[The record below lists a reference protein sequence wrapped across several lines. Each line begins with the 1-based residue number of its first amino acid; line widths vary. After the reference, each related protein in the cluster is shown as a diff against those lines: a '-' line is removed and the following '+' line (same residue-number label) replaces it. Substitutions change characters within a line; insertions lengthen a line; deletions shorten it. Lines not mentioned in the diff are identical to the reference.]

1 MLSTPTPDPRSE
13 NSSLHSSS
21 LETGWQRQGKLW
33 SNLKELCEVLR
44 ILPTVVQTDEELLF
58 QHVQF
63 KTGQRVHTIGQ
74 PFDTLYIVH
83 SGFLKTVLIDEFG
96 NEQVLSFPMKG
107 DLFGVDGIHTKRYA
121 SEAVALSNC
130 DLILLPFKK
139 LTALGRAHVEFEH
152 AMYSVMS
159 RELVREQSMV
169 SMLGAL
175 SAEARVARFLVNLA
189 ERYADMGYSSKLFN
203 LRMTR
208 HEIGSY
214 LGLTLETV
222 SRTLSAF
229 NEIGLITVDQRSIGI
244 KDPDAL
250 RTLRRL
256 PPSSTR
262 AKQLASKKARQAA
275 AGQVNGKDA
284 PDGEWG
290 KVANAYFRID
300 RKCFKK
306 GPLSRAF
313 FISRGA
319 VTIWTCPLFDGRLH
333 PRSFCASSEPPSLS
347 HFLLCARWC
356 VQGCWPYQPF
366 VLWWNAPCSCFLQQ
380 GQ

>member
-1 MLSTPTPDPRSE
+1 MNQENAMGSMQVYENCSE
-13 NSSLHSSS
+13 QSSLA
-21 LETGWQRQGKLW
+21 LRLPPMEAGWQRQGKLW
-33 SNLKELCEVLR
+33 SNLKELCALLR
-44 ILPTVVQTDEELLF
+44 IPATSTMNDDDLLF

-63 KTGQRVHTIGQ
+63 KTGQRIHTIGQ

-83 SGFLKTVLIDEFG
+83 SGFLKTVLIDEYG

-107 DLFGVDGIHTKRYA
+107 DLFGVDGIHTRRYA

-130 DLILLPFKK
+130 DLVLLPFKK
-139 LTALGRAHVEFEH
+139 FIALGRAHVELEH

-175 SAEARVARFLVNLA
+175 SAEARVARFLVSLS
-189 ERYADMGYSSKLFN
+189 ERFADMGYSSKLFN

-244 KDPDAL
+244 CDVEAL

-256 PPSSTR
+256 PPSTTR
-262 AKQLASKKARQAA
+262 NRQAA
-275 AGQVNGKDA
+275 GRKVKPAAADASSIA
-284 PDGEWG
+284 PDPATWDQLMS
-290 KVANAYFRID
+290 A
-300 RKCFKK
+300 
-306 GPLSRAF
+306 
-313 FISRGA
+313 
-319 VTIWTCPLFDGRLH
+319 
-333 PRSFCASSEPPSLS
+333 
-347 HFLLCARWC
+347 
-356 VQGCWPYQPF
+356 
-366 VLWWNAPCSCFLQQ
+366 
-380 GQ
+380 

>member
-1 MLSTPTPDPRSE
+1 MLSTPSSE
-13 NSSLHSSS
+13 IRNEASHTISPASPH
-21 LETGWQRQGKLW
+21 ETGWQRQGKLW
-33 SNLKELCEVLR
+33 SNLKELCELLR
-44 ILPTVVQTDEELLF
+44 IPATTLLADDELLF

-74 PFDTLYIVH
+74 PFDTLYVVH

-107 DLFGVDGIHTKRYA
+107 DLFGVDGIHTKRHA

-130 DLILLPFKK
+130 DLVLLPFKK
-139 LTALGRAHVEFEH
+139 LTALGRTHAEFEH

-175 SAEARVARFLVNLA
+175 SAEARVARFLVSLSD
-189 ERYADMGYSSKLFN
+189 RYAEMGYSSKLFN

-229 NEIGLITVDQRSIGI
+229 NEIGLISVDQRSIGI
-244 KDPDAL
+244 KDIEAL
-250 RTLRRL
+250 KTLRRL
-256 PPSSTR
+256 PPSSSR
-262 AKQLASKKARQAA
+262 AKQLAARKQKAASAA
-275 AGQVNGKDA
+275 Q
-284 PDGEWG
+284 
-290 KVANAYFRID
+290 I
-300 RKCFKK
+300 
-306 GPLSRAF
+306 
-313 FISRGA
+313 
-319 VTIWTCPLFDGRLH
+319 
-333 PRSFCASSEPPSLS
+333 AS
-347 HFLLCARWC
+347 A
-356 VQGCWPYQPF
+356 
-366 VLWWNAPCSCFLQQ
+366 
-380 GQ
+380 

>member
-1 MLSTPTPDPRSE
+1 MLTTQMSDGRPETNSTT
-13 NSSLHSSS
+13 LHSSS
-21 LETGWQRQGKLW
+21 SEAGWQRQGKLW
-33 SNLKELCEVLR
+33 SNLKELSDVLR
-44 ILPTVVQTDEELLF
+44 IPHVNAHTDEELLF

-63 KTGQRVHTIGQ
+63 KTGQRIHTIGQ

-107 DLFGVDGIHTKRYA
+107 DLFGVDGIHNKRYA

-139 LTALGRAHVEFEH
+139 LTALGRIHAEFEH

-159 RELVREQSMV
+159 RELVREQAMV

-175 SAEARVARFLVNLA
+175 SAEARVARFLVSLS
-189 ERYADMGYSSKLFN
+189 ERYAEMGYSSKLFN

-244 KDPDAL
+244 KDADAL

-256 PPSSTR
+256 PPSSSR
-262 AKQLASKKARQAA
+262 AKQIASKKLKEAA
-275 AGQVNGKDA
+275 SAK
-284 PDGEWG
+284 E
-290 KVANAYFRID
+290 
-300 RKCFKK
+300 
-306 GPLSRAF
+306 
-313 FISRGA
+313 
-319 VTIWTCPLFDGRLH
+319 
-333 PRSFCASSEPPSLS
+333 ASAADWEQSAS
-347 HFLLCARWC
+347 A
-356 VQGCWPYQPF
+356 
-366 VLWWNAPCSCFLQQ
+366 
-380 GQ
+380 

>member
-1 MLSTPTPDPRSE
+1 MT
-13 NSSLHSSS
+13 SSNVP
-21 LETGWQRQGKLW
+21 ETRPEPGSNLNISATTGDTSWQRQGKLW
-33 SNLKELCEVLR
+33 SNLKELCELLR
-44 ILPTVVQTDEELLF
+44 IPVTSSVNDEEFLF

-63 KTGQRVHTIGQ
+63 KTGQRIHTIGQ
-74 PFDTLYIVH
+74 PFDTLFIVH

-139 LTALGRAHVEFEH
+139 FIALGRTHSELEH

-159 RELVREQSMV
+159 RELVREQGMV

-175 SAEARVARFLVNLA
+175 SAEARVARFLVSLS
-189 ERYADMGYSSKLFN
+189 ERFSEMGYSSKLFN

-229 NEIGLITVDQRSIGI
+229 NEFGLITVDQRSIGI
-244 KDPDAL
+244 KDIDSL

-256 PPSSTR
+256 PPSSAR
-262 AKQLASKKARQAA
+262 SKKASKKAREASLIR
-275 AGQVNGKDA
+275 NG
-284 PDGEWG
+284 
-290 KVANAYFRID
+290 N
-300 RKCFKK
+300 
-306 GPLSRAF
+306 
-313 FISRGA
+313 
-319 VTIWTCPLFDGRLH
+319 
-333 PRSFCASSEPPSLS
+333 ASSGNSDLQIASL
-347 HFLLCARWC
+347 
-356 VQGCWPYQPF
+356 
-366 VLWWNAPCSCFLQQ
+366 
-380 GQ
+380 

>member
-1 MLSTPTPDPRSE
+1 MLSTQMSEPRSE
-13 NSSLHSSS
+13 TAPSALHSSS
-21 LETGWQRQGKLW
+21 QEAGWQRQGKLW
-33 SNLKELCEVLR
+33 SNLKELCDLLR
-44 ILPTVVQTDEELLF
+44 IPAATSLTDEEFLF

-63 KTGQRVHTIGQ
+63 KTGQRIHTIGQ

-139 LTALGRAHVEFEH
+139 FTALGRAHVELEH

-159 RELVREQSMV
+159 RELVREQAMV

-175 SAEARVARFLVNLA
+175 SAEARVARFLVSLSERFA
-189 ERYADMGYSSKLFN
+189 EMGYSSKLFN

-229 NEIGLITVDQRSIGI
+229 NEIGLISVDQRSIAI
-244 KDPDAL
+244 KDADAL
-250 RTLRRL
+250 KTLRRL
-256 PPSSTR
+256 PPSSSR
-262 AKQLASKKARQAA
+262 AKQGAAKKAKQAA
-275 AGQVNGKDA
+275 V
-284 PDGEWG
+284 
-290 KVANAYFRID
+290 
-300 RKCFKK
+300 
-306 GPLSRAF
+306 
-313 FISRGA
+313 
-319 VTIWTCPLFDGRLH
+319 
-333 PRSFCASSEPPSLS
+333 PPKTDPWDNL
-347 HFLLCARWC
+347 AT
-356 VQGCWPYQPF
+356 
-366 VLWWNAPCSCFLQQ
+366 A
-380 GQ
+380 

>member
-1 MLSTPTPDPRSE
+1 MTMLSTQMSDIRSE
-13 NSSLHSSS
+13 SSVPATPATSSS
-21 LETGWQRQGKLW
+21 LEAGWQRQGKLW

-44 ILPTVVQTDEELLF
+44 IPPVSSLADDELLF

-63 KTGQRVHTIGQ
+63 KTGQRIHTIGQ

-107 DLFGVDGIHTKRYA
+107 DLFGVDGIHTRRYA

-139 LTALGRAHVEFEH
+139 FTALGRTHVELEH

-159 RELVREQSMV
+159 RELVREQAMV

-175 SAEARVARFLVNLA
+175 SAEARVARFLVSLSDRFA
-189 ERYADMGYSSKLFN
+189 EMGYSSKLFN

-229 NEIGLITVDQRSIGI
+229 NEIGLISVDQRSIGI
-244 KDPDAL
+244 KDPEAL
-250 RTLRRL
+250 KTLRRL
-256 PPSSTR
+256 PPSSSR
-262 AKQLASKKARQAA
+262 AKQIASKKSKQLARKTAEDRAA
-275 AGQVNGKDA
+275 VEQLA
-284 PDGEWG
+284 
-290 KVANAYFRID
+290 
-300 RKCFKK
+300 
-306 GPLSRAF
+306 
-313 FISRGA
+313 A
-319 VTIWTCPLFDGRLH
+319 V
-333 PRSFCASSEPPSLS
+333 
-347 HFLLCARWC
+347 
-356 VQGCWPYQPF
+356 
-366 VLWWNAPCSCFLQQ
+366 
-380 GQ
+380 

>member
-1 MLSTPTPDPRSE
+1 MLSTPLSE
-13 NSSLHSSS
+13 IRPEPGSSATQSSPS
-21 LETGWQRQGKLW
+21 DAGWQRQGKLW
-33 SNLKELCEVLR
+33 SNLKELCELLR
-44 ILPTVVQTDEELLF
+44 IPPVSSVGDEELLF

-63 KTGQRVHTIGQ
+63 KTGQRIHTIGQ

-107 DLFGVDGIHTKRYA
+107 DLFGVDGIHTRRYA

-139 LTALGRAHVEFEH
+139 FTSLGRTHPELEH

-159 RELVREQSMV
+159 RELVREQAMV

-175 SAEARVARFLVNLA
+175 SAEARVARFLVSLA
-189 ERYADMGYSSKLFN
+189 ERFGDMGYSNKVFN

-229 NEIGLITVDQRSIGI
+229 NEIGLISVDQRSICI
-244 KDPDAL
+244 KDAEAL

-256 PPSSTR
+256 PPSSSR
-262 AKQLASKKARQAA
+262 AKQAASKRAKQAVRKTDEALPGAQTEA
-275 AGQVNGKDA
+275 A
-284 PDGEWG
+284 
-290 KVANAYFRID
+290 
-300 RKCFKK
+300 
-306 GPLSRAF
+306 
-313 FISRGA
+313 
-319 VTIWTCPLFDGRLH
+319 
-333 PRSFCASSEPPSLS
+333 
-347 HFLLCARWC
+347 
-356 VQGCWPYQPF
+356 
-366 VLWWNAPCSCFLQQ
+366 
-380 GQ
+380 

>member
-1 MLSTPTPDPRSE
+1 MSSTQTSENRSTPSTST
-13 NSSLHSSS
+13 LHSSS
-21 LETGWQRQGKLW
+21 LEAGWQRQGKLW
-33 SNLKELCEVLR
+33 SNLKELCDLLR
-44 ILPTVVQTDEELLF
+44 IPSASSVADEEFLF

-63 KTGQRVHTIGQ
+63 KTGQRIHTIGQ
-74 PFDTLYIVH
+74 PFDTLYIVN

-107 DLFGVDGIHTKRYA
+107 DLFGVDGIHAKRYA

-139 LTALGRAHVEFEH
+139 FTSLGRAHIELEH

-159 RELVREQSMV
+159 RELAREQAMV

-175 SAEARVARFLVNLA
+175 SAEARVARFLVSLSERFA
-189 ERYADMGYSSKLFN
+189 EMGYSSKLFN

-244 KDPDAL
+244 KDVDAL
-250 RTLRRL
+250 KTLRRL
-256 PPSSTR
+256 PPSSSR
-262 AKQLASKKARQAA
+262 AKQMASKKSKTLAAPKVEPQAA
-275 AGQVNGKDA
+275 PWGQLA
-284 PDGEWG
+284 
-290 KVANAYFRID
+290 AA
-300 RKCFKK
+300 
-306 GPLSRAF
+306 
-313 FISRGA
+313 
-319 VTIWTCPLFDGRLH
+319 
-333 PRSFCASSEPPSLS
+333 
-347 HFLLCARWC
+347 
-356 VQGCWPYQPF
+356 
-366 VLWWNAPCSCFLQQ
+366 
-380 GQ
+380 

>member
-1 MLSTPTPDPRSE
+1 MSTPFSE
-13 NSSLHSSS
+13 LRTETVHPAMHASSA
-21 LETGWQRQGKLW
+21 EAGWQRQGKLW
-33 SNLKELCEVLR
+33 SNLKELCDLLR
-44 ILPTVVQTDEELLF
+44 IPAAPSVTDEEFLF

-63 KTGQRVHTIGQ
+63 KTGQRIHTIGQ
-74 PFDTLYIVH
+74 PFDTLFIVH

-107 DLFGVDGIHTKRYA
+107 DLFGVDGIHNKRYT

-139 LTALGRAHVEFEH
+139 FTQLGRSYVELEH

-159 RELVREQSMV
+159 RELVREQGMV

-175 SAEARVARFLVNLA
+175 SAEARVARFLVSLSERFA
-189 ERYADMGYSSKLFN
+189 EMGYSSKLFN

-244 KDPDAL
+244 KDLEAL

-256 PPSSTR
+256 PPSSSRSKAASRR
-262 AKQLASKKARQAA
+262 AREAARATA
-275 AGQVNGKDA
+275 AGSDKDF
-284 PDGEWG
+284 PG
-290 KVANAYFRID
+290 VAA
-300 RKCFKK
+300 
-306 GPLSRAF
+306 
-313 FISRGA
+313 
-319 VTIWTCPLFDGRLH
+319 
-333 PRSFCASSEPPSLS
+333 
-347 HFLLCARWC
+347 
-356 VQGCWPYQPF
+356 
-366 VLWWNAPCSCFLQQ
+366 
-380 GQ
+380 

>member
-1 MLSTPTPDPRSE
+1 ME
-13 NSSLHSSS
+13 A
-21 LETGWQRQGKLW
+21 GWQRQGKLW
-33 SNLKELCEVLR
+33 SNLKELCDVLR
-44 ILPTVVQTDEELLF
+44 IPFSPAHTDDELLF

-63 KTGQRVHTIGQ
+63 KTGQRIHTIGQ
-74 PFDTLYIVH
+74 PFDTLYVVH

-139 LTALGRAHVEFEH
+139 LTALGRSHVEFEH
-152 AMYSVMS
+152 AIYSVMS
-159 RELVREQSMV
+159 RELVREQAMV

-175 SAEARVARFLVNLA
+175 SAEARVARFLVNLS
-189 ERYADMGYSSKLFN
+189 ERYAEMGYSSKLFN

-244 KDPDAL
+244 KDLEAL

-256 PPSSTR
+256 PPSSSR
-262 AKQLASKKARQAA
+262 AKQVGKASKQATTPSSDRPA
-275 AGQVNGKDA
+275 SDWGQLA
-284 PDGEWG
+284 T
-290 KVANAYFRID
+290 A
-300 RKCFKK
+300 
-306 GPLSRAF
+306 
-313 FISRGA
+313 
-319 VTIWTCPLFDGRLH
+319 
-333 PRSFCASSEPPSLS
+333 
-347 HFLLCARWC
+347 
-356 VQGCWPYQPF
+356 
-366 VLWWNAPCSCFLQQ
+366 
-380 GQ
+380 

>member
-1 MLSTPTPDPRSE
+1 MLSTQMSETRPD
-13 NSSLHSSS
+13 SSSSSALHSSPMDA
-21 LETGWQRQGKLW
+21 GWQRQGKLW

-44 ILPTVVQTDEELLF
+44 IPPVLSVADEELLF

-63 KTGQRVHTIGQ
+63 KTGQRIHTIGQ

-107 DLFGVDGIHTKRYA
+107 DLFGVDGIHTRRYA

-139 LTALGRAHVEFEH
+139 FTALGRSHVELEH

-159 RELVREQSMV
+159 RELVREQAMV

-175 SAEARVARFLVNLA
+175 SAEARVARFLVSLA
-189 ERYADMGYSSKLFN
+189 DRFGEMGYSSKLFN

-244 KDPDAL
+244 KDADAL
-250 RTLRRL
+250 KTLRRL
-256 PPSSTR
+256 PPSSSR
-262 AKQLASKKARQAA
+262 AKQVAAKKAKQP
-275 AGQVNGKDA
+275 A
-284 PDGEWG
+284 PTEVSAW
-290 KVANAYFRID
+290 AQLAT
-300 RKCFKK
+300 
-306 GPLSRAF
+306 A
-313 FISRGA
+313 
-319 VTIWTCPLFDGRLH
+319 
-333 PRSFCASSEPPSLS
+333 
-347 HFLLCARWC
+347 
-356 VQGCWPYQPF
+356 
-366 VLWWNAPCSCFLQQ
+366 
-380 GQ
+380 

>member
-1 MLSTPTPDPRSE
+1 MLSTQMSENRSE
-13 NSSLHSSS
+13 APPSALHSSS
-21 LETGWQRQGKLW
+21 QEAGWQRQGKLW
-33 SNLKELCEVLR
+33 SNLKELCDLLR
-44 ILPTVVQTDEELLF
+44 IPAATSVTDEEFLF

-63 KTGQRVHTIGQ
+63 KTGQRIHTIGQ

-139 LTALGRAHVEFEH
+139 FTALGRAHVELEH

-159 RELVREQSMV
+159 RELVREQAMV

-175 SAEARVARFLVNLA
+175 SAEARVARFLVSLSERFA
-189 ERYADMGYSSKLFN
+189 EMGYSSKLFN

-229 NEIGLITVDQRSIGI
+229 NEIGLISVDQRSIAI
-244 KDPDAL
+244 KDADAL
-250 RTLRRL
+250 KTLRRL
-256 PPSSTR
+256 PPSSSR
-262 AKQLASKKARQAA
+262 AKQGAAKKAKQTAAAAASKPA
-275 AGQVNGKDA
+275 
-284 PDGEWG
+284 
-290 KVANAYFRID
+290 
-300 RKCFKK
+300 
-306 GPLSRAF
+306 
-313 FISRGA
+313 
-319 VTIWTCPLFDGRLH
+319 
-333 PRSFCASSEPPSLS
+333 EPWDDKL
-347 HFLLCARWC
+347 AT
-356 VQGCWPYQPF
+356 
-366 VLWWNAPCSCFLQQ
+366 A
-380 GQ
+380 

>member
-1 MLSTPTPDPRSE
+1 MLSTQMSETRSD
-13 NSSLHSSS
+13 SSPSALHSSP
-21 LETGWQRQGKLW
+21 LEAGWQRQGKLW
-33 SNLKELCEVLR
+33 SNLKELCDVLR
-44 ILPTVVQTDEELLF
+44 IPAAASIGDEELLF

-63 KTGQRVHTIGQ
+63 KTGQRIHTIGQ

-139 LTALGRAHVEFEH
+139 FTALGRTHAELEH

-159 RELVREQSMV
+159 RELVREQAMV

-175 SAEARVARFLVNLA
+175 SAEARVARFLVSLSDRFA
-189 ERYADMGYSSKLFN
+189 EMGYSSKLFN

-244 KDPDAL
+244 KDPEAL
-250 RTLRRL
+250 KTLRRL
-256 PPSSTR
+256 PPSSSR
-262 AKQLASKKARQAA
+262 AKQVAAKKSKQLA
-275 AGQVNGKDA
+275 
-284 PDGEWG
+284 
-290 KVANAYFRID
+290 
-300 RKCFKK
+300 
-306 GPLSRAF
+306 
-313 FISRGA
+313 
-319 VTIWTCPLFDGRLH
+319 
-333 PRSFCASSEPPSLS
+333 
-347 HFLLCARWC
+347 
-356 VQGCWPYQPF
+356 
-366 VLWWNAPCSCFLQQ
+366 QQ
-380 GQ
+380 GTPEWNQLVNV

>member
-1 MLSTPTPDPRSE
+1 MGSMQVQETRSE
-13 NSSLHSSS
+13 AIPLALRLPH
-21 LETGWQRQGKLW
+21 LEAGWQRQGKLW
-33 SNLKELCEVLR
+33 STLKELCALLR
-44 ILPTVVQTDEELLF
+44 IPVTSTMTDDDLLF

-63 KTGQRVHTIGQ
+63 KTGQRIHTIGQ

-83 SGFLKTVLIDEFG
+83 SGFLKTVLIDEYG

-107 DLFGVDGIHTKRYA
+107 DLFGVDGIHTRRYA

-130 DLILLPFKK
+130 DLVLLPFKK
-139 LTALGRAHVEFEH
+139 FVALGRAHVELEH

-159 RELVREQSMV
+159 RELVREQAMV

-175 SAEARVARFLVNLA
+175 SAEARVARFLVSLSERFA
-189 ERYADMGYSSKLFN
+189 EMGYSSKLFN

-244 KDPDAL
+244 CDVDSL

-256 PPSSTR
+256 PPSTTR
-262 AKQLASKKARQAA
+262 NRQAA
-275 AGQVNGKDA
+275 GRKAKQA
-284 PDGEWG
+284 PAEETSAAADPATW
-290 KVANAYFRID
+290 D
-300 RKCFKK
+300 Q
-306 GPLSRAF
+306 P
-313 FISRGA
+313 ISA
-319 VTIWTCPLFDGRLH
+319 
-333 PRSFCASSEPPSLS
+333 
-347 HFLLCARWC
+347 
-356 VQGCWPYQPF
+356 
-366 VLWWNAPCSCFLQQ
+366 
-380 GQ
+380 

>member
-1 MLSTPTPDPRSE
+1 MTMTPTQTPATELRPEINHASI
-13 NSSLHSSS
+13 HSSS
-21 LETGWQRQGKLW
+21 ADNGWQRQGKLW
-33 SNLKELCEVLR
+33 SNLKELCDLLR
-44 ILPTVVQTDEELLF
+44 IPAASSVNDEEFLF

-63 KTGQRVHTIGQ
+63 KTGQRIHTIGQ
-74 PFDTLYIVH
+74 TFDALYIVH

-107 DLFGVDGIHTKRYA
+107 DLFGVDGIHTKRYS

-130 DLILLPFKK
+130 DLIILPFKK
-139 LTALGRAHVEFEH
+139 FTTLGRVHIELEH

-159 RELVREQSMV
+159 RELVREQAMV

-175 SAEARVARFLVNLA
+175 SAEARVARFLVSLSERFA
-189 ERYADMGYSSKLFN
+189 EMGYSSKLFN

-244 KDPDAL
+244 IDIDSL

-256 PPSSTR
+256 PPSSSR
-262 AKQLASKKARQAA
+262 SKQAARKLREAGLMQTKVPPASKDWD
-275 AGQVNGKDA
+275 QV
-284 PDGEWG
+284 
-290 KVANAYFRID
+290 
-300 RKCFKK
+300 
-306 GPLSRAF
+306 
-313 FISRGA
+313 
-319 VTIWTCPLFDGRLH
+319 
-333 PRSFCASSEPPSLS
+333 AS
-347 HFLLCARWC
+347 A
-356 VQGCWPYQPF
+356 
-366 VLWWNAPCSCFLQQ
+366 
-380 GQ
+380 

>member
-1 MLSTPTPDPRSE
+1 MLSTQTPEARPESQ
-13 NSSLHSSS
+13 SSVLHTSP
-21 LETGWQRQGKLW
+21 LEAGWQRQGKLW
-33 SNLKELCEVLR
+33 SNLKELCDVLR
-44 ILPTVVQTDEELLF
+44 IPATPSVADEELLF

-63 KTGQRVHTIGQ
+63 KTGQRIHTIGQ
-74 PFDTLYIVH
+74 AFDTLYIVH

-139 LTALGRAHVEFEH
+139 FTALGRTHVELEH

-159 RELVREQSMV
+159 RELVREQAMV

-175 SAEARVARFLVNLA
+175 SAEARVARFLVSLA
-189 ERYADMGYSSKLFN
+189 ERFAEMGYSSKLFN

-244 KDPDAL
+244 KDADAL
-250 RTLRRL
+250 KTLRRL
-256 PPSSTR
+256 PPSSSR
-262 AKQLASKKARQAA
+262 AKQVAAKKARANAQAVA
-275 AGQVNGKDA
+275 AG
-284 PDGEWG
+284 
-290 KVANAYFRID
+290 
-300 RKCFKK
+300 
-306 GPLSRAF
+306 
-313 FISRGA
+313 
-319 VTIWTCPLFDGRLH
+319 WTQL
-333 PRSFCASSEPPSLS
+333 ET
-347 HFLLCARWC
+347 
-356 VQGCWPYQPF
+356 V
-366 VLWWNAPCSCFLQQ
+366 
-380 GQ
+380 